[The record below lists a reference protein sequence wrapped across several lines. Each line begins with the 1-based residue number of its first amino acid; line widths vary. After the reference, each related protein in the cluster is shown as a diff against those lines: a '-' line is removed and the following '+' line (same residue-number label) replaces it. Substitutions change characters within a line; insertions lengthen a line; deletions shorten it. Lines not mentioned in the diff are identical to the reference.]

1 MPLDGVIGL
10 PGFDFPLY
18 LREPAATSATSAPST
33 GRRRGLLHRRRRLV
47 RAQRRGTFFR
57 TSLWLPLAATNTA
70 HISLL
75 LRKAPSLSR
84 TIRLQ
89 STRASGAGVAGSA
102 AVASAAAAGA
112 SAGGAAA
119 GAAAGLPRLSAA
131 LSPEFDGGGTRVP
144 GFDLCHI
151 AFILSVFRGVT
162 WLRRKQIF

>member
-1 MPLDGVIGL
+1 MIGL

-18 LREPAATSATSAPST
+18 LREAAATSATSAPST
-33 GRRRGLLHRRRRLV
+33 GRSRRGLLHRRRRLV

-57 TSLWLPLAATNTA
+57 TSLWLSLAAAANTA

-89 STRASGAGVAGSA
+89 STRASGAGVAGLA

-162 WLRRKQIF
+162 WLRRNQMF